1 MQAAVEEGVEYH
13 RGSQA
18 NSKVFKERLKRAS
31 RLMEKA
37 GLDAILLTKP
47 QNMMYLVRGGR
58 LCAFSIS
65 GKKRRHLRG
74 CAQDR
79 P

>member
-1 MQAAVEEGVEYH
+1 VQTAVEEGVEYH

-18 NSKVFKERLKRAS
+18 NNRTFKVRVKRANT
-31 RLMEKA
+31 LMGKA

-47 QNMMYLVRGGR
+47 QNMMYLVVMEDSA
-58 LCAFSIS
+58 LS
-65 GKKRRHLRG
+65 
-74 CAQDR
+74 